1 MGENAR
7 KLSSE
12 RTKKQLYDI
21 YGETEEALKRYNSLA
36 ERFENKFGNYAGDF
50 FTAPGRTEIIGN
62 HTDHNCGK
70 VLTASI
76 NMDTI
81 GIARINNSNMVRVVS
96 EPYNQEITLDLDQLD
111 RYKKAGGTYS
121 LLAGMFE
128 GVQVYGFNI
137 SGFDA
142 YLHTNV
148 IEAAGV
154 SSSASFEMLICSIV
168 NYYFN
173 EGKMDCVQYA
183 KIGKY
188 AENTYWCKNSGLL
201 DQMACA
207 IGGTVYIDFVNP
219 EKPFIKNIDFDYDQM
234 GYDLVMINT
243 GRGHAD
249 LSAEYS
255 MIPNEMKMVARYY
268 DKEYL
273 SEVEEETFIKD
284 IPDIRVKLG
293 DRAVMRALHF
303 FEENKK
309 VARAM
314 EVIENRQYKQL
325 IPIIYESGNSS
336 WKWLQNCYCDHSVN
350 EQSIPI
356 VLAITELYLR
366 KVGQGCC
373 RVHGGG
379 FAGVIMCLIPK
390 DFTLEYLGYMEGI
403 VRRDNMYV
411 LKIRKTGAKH
421 LDL

>member
-12 RTKKQLYDI
+12 STKKQLYDI

-36 ERFENKFGNYAGDF
+36 DKFEKRFGNYSGEF
-50 FTAPGRTEIIGN
+50 FTAPGRTEILGN

-81 GIARINNSNMVRVVS
+81 GIARINDSNTVRIVS
-96 EPYNQEITLDLDQLD
+96 EPYNQEITIDLNQLEQY
-111 RYKKAGGTYS
+111 REATGTYS
-121 LLAGMFE
+121 LLAGLFE
-128 GVQVYGFNI
+128 GIQVHGFDVR
-137 SGFDA
+137 GFDA

-173 EGKMDCVQYA
+173 DGKMDYVQYA
-183 KIGKY
+183 KVGKY
-188 AENTYWCKNSGLL
+188 AENIFWHKSSGLL

-207 IGGTVYIDFVNP
+207 IGGTVYIDFMNP
-219 EKPFIKNIDFDYDQM
+219 KDPNIKSIDFNYDQM
-234 GYDLVMINT
+234 GYDLIMINT
-243 GRGHAD
+243 GKGHAD

-255 MIPNEMKMVARYY
+255 TIPNEMKAVAGYY
-268 DKEYL
+268 NKEYL
-273 SEVEEETFIKD
+273 SEINEETFIND
-284 IPDIRVKLG
+284 IPEIRRQLG

-309 VARAM
+309 VVRAM
-314 EVIENRQYKQL
+314 ELIEDKKYDEL
-325 IPIIYESGNSS
+325 IPIINESGNSS
-336 WKWLQNCYCDHSVN
+336 WKWLQNCYCDHTVK

-356 VLAITELYLR
+356 VLAITDLYLR
-366 KVGQGCC
+366 KIGQGCC

-390 DFTLEYLGYMEGI
+390 NFTSEYLRYMEG
-403 VRRDNMYV
+403 VVMNDSMYV
-411 LKIRKTGAKH
+411 LKIRKIGAIH
-421 LDL
+421 LEI

>member
-21 YGETEEALKRYNSLA
+21 YGETEDALIRYNSLA
-36 ERFENKFGNYAGDF
+36 EKFEKRFGNYSGEF
-50 FTAPGRTEIIGN
+50 FTAPGRTEILGN

-81 GIARINNSNMVRVVS
+81 GIAKTNDSNMVCIVS
-96 EPYNQEITLDLDQLD
+96 EPYNQEITIDLNQLEQY
-111 RYKKAGGTYS
+111 REAMGTYA
-121 LLAGMFE
+121 LLAGLFE
-128 GVQVYGFNI
+128 GIKVHGFNI
-137 SGFDA
+137 GGFDA

-154 SSSASFEMLICSIV
+154 SSSASFEMLVCSIV
-168 NYYFN
+168 NYCFN
-173 EGKMDCVQYA
+173 DGKMDYVQYA

-188 AENTYWCKNSGLL
+188 AENTYWRKNSGLL

-207 IGGTVYIDFVNP
+207 IGGTVYIDFMNP
-219 EKPFIKNIDFDYDQM
+219 TDPYIKSFDFDYDQM
-234 GYDLVMINT
+234 SYDLIMINT
-243 GRGHAD
+243 GKGHAD

-255 MIPNEMKMVARYY
+255 MIPNEMKAVAGYY
-268 DKEYL
+268 NKEYL
-273 SEVEEETFIKD
+273 SEINEETFID
-284 IPDIRVKLG
+284 NITDIRRVLG

-309 VARAM
+309 VVRA
-314 EVIENRQYKQL
+314 IELIEDKKYDEL
-325 IPIIYESGNSS
+325 IPIISESGNSS
-336 WKWLQNCYCDHSVN
+336 WKWLQNCYCDHTVN

-356 VLAITELYLR
+356 VLAITELYL
-366 KVGQGCC
+366 KKIGQGCC

-390 DFTLEYLGYMEGI
+390 IYTEEYLRNMEGI
-403 VRRDNMYV
+403 VRKDSMYV
-411 LKIRKTGAKH
+411 LKIRKTGAIH
-421 LDL
+421 LQI